1 MNNITI
7 IGAGKLGTVLGRA
20 LVSAGYRIRA
30 LSCGRIESARE
41 SRAIIGEGEVYIDNS
56 LAAEKGE
63 VIIMAVRDFQIK
75 PIAEELAGSGIS
87 WMGKAVFHCSGLL
100 SSGILDSLKNEGAV
114 AASFHPIQSFLR
126 KDQSPLSFQNIYFG
140 IEGDKS
146 AVGLARNL
154 VRKIGARSVLI
165 DSEYKALYHAS
176 CCMAS
181 NNFAA
186 LLDVAAELM
195 EAAGI
200 ERDQAGE
207 MLYPLVQ
214 GTLQN
219 VKKIGIQA
227 SISGPVA
234 RGDAASIRMHMR
246 ALKKV
251 SGSVSIY
258 KMLSRRLLGIMQ
270 NSGLSREKIRALSRL
285 LEDK

>member
-1 MNNITI
+1 
-7 IGAGKLGTVLGRA
+7 
-20 LVSAGYRIRA
+20 
-30 LSCGRIESARE
+30 
-41 SRAIIGEGEVYIDNS
+41 
-56 LAAEKGE
+56 
-63 VIIMAVRDFQIK
+63 
-75 PIAEELAGSGIS
+75 
-87 WMGKAVFHCSGLL
+87 
-100 SSGILDSLKNEGAV
+100 
-114 AASFHPIQSFLR
+114 
-126 KDQSPLSFQNIYFG
+126 
-140 IEGDKS
+140 
-146 AVGLARNL
+146 
-154 VRKIGARSVLI
+154 VLI
-165 DSEYKALYHAS
+165 DPEYKALYHAS

-258 KMLSRRLLGIMQ
+258 KMLSRRLLGIMR